1 MKFRKMNNGEQFE
14 LLEYVNSY
22 LNGND
27 NMEILVGCDS
37 QNKGDNTIY
46 AVVVALYHKG
56 KGAHVIFRKW
66 KVQRER
72 VRSVRLLNEVWFALE
87 TAEYLKNN
95 GVSQGVT
102 YIDIDLN
109 PDPRYKS
116 NEVFRQAV
124 GMVEGMGYKCRF
136 KSFGTMST
144 YAADNLVKN

>member
-1 MKFRKMNNGEQFE
+1 MKFRKINNSEQFE
-14 LLEYVNSY
+14 LLNYVNEY
-22 LNGND
+22 LKGHD
-27 NMEILVGCDS
+27 DVEILVGCDS
-37 QNKGDNTIY
+37 QNKGDNTIF

-66 KVQRER
+66 KTERER
-72 VRSVRLLNEVWFALE
+72 VRSVRLLNEVWYALE

-95 GVSQGVT
+95 GVSQAVT

-109 PDPRYKS
+109 PDPKFKS

-124 GMVEGMGYKCRF
+124 GMVEGLGYKCRF

-144 YAADNLVKN
+144 YAADNLVKT

>member
-1 MKFRKMNNGEQFE
+1 MKFRKINNSEQFE
-14 LLEYVNSY
+14 LLNYVNEY
-22 LNGND
+22 LKGHED
-27 NMEILVGCDS
+27 VEILVGCDS
-37 QNKGDNTIY
+37 QNKGDNTIF

-66 KVQRER
+66 KTERER
-72 VRSVRLLNEVWFALE
+72 VRSVRLLNEVWYALE

-95 GVSQGVT
+95 GVSQAVT

-109 PDPRYKS
+109 PDPKFKS

-144 YAADNLVKN
+144 YAADNLVKS

>member
-1 MKFRKMNNGEQFE
+1 MKFRKINNGEHFE
-14 LLEYVNSY
+14 LLDYVNNY
-22 LNGND
+22 LKEHND
-27 NMEILVGCDS
+27 VEILVGCDS
-37 QNKGDNTIY
+37 QNKGDNTIF

-56 KGAHVIFRKW
+56 KGAHIVFRKW
-66 KVQRER
+66 KTQRER

-87 TAEYLKNN
+87 TAEYLRSN
-95 GVSQGVT
+95 GVSQDVT

-109 PDPRYKS
+109 PDPKYKS

-124 GMVEGMGYKCRF
+124 GMVEGMGYRCRF